1 MAGLSNTGIRGF
13 IASAKF
19 TGSTILKKGKEIP
32 EMVEHFLSGF
42 AGYGWKIWEYVKGK
56 YMLEIDSIRV
66 RGTMTVFELLIQK
79 IRAVKGALGITQGN
93 GKIKTVALSDDSTE
107 FLITLEDEMSFLPG
121 DFIKCQTWTGSGI
134 KHYHVRI
141 DNITDNS
148 IIHILLDE
156 FDWDYDEDG
165 GIVVENA
172 PEVGD
177 EIVQFGNDTDT
188 SRQSAIYIHAD
199 ENGQPAIDV
208 MFGINSK
215 DWSNCV
221 KIRLG
226 GDIPGTNGL
235 KGFYVEN
242 GMIKGTDSTGHV
254 TYCIYPD
261 GTAEFADKAAIF
273 RPDRS
278 GHIAGGAISW
288 VYDESAGKYRC
299 NLNDV
304 ILNWNNLSEE
314 VQQEIKPYI
323 GSNGNWWI
331 GDTDTGQ
338 KADGDPGPQGE
349 KGEKGADGIQYYTW
363 IKYADTPTTGMSD
376 DPTGKAY
383 IGIAVNKTTATES
396 TNYNDYSWQRTKGD
410 KGDKGDVGDVGKDGL
425 IIIKGEWS
433 IGTQY
438 YNDSNSTAAQRY
450 LSVAMVKDSSMSSG
464 WRAYKCLQTHVSTVG
479 NAPGNTSYWE
489 EFPLNVAAIFTSLI
503 VATNAVLEFTTTNK
517 IVVKNADNSISAVFG
532 GGDYPILVG
541 SDNPETAKFRVFKN
555 GTTESAGVFRG
566 SFGYRNAGNPTPGEL
581 RGTQNVYVK
590 YTPPSGGTVSFTLPG
605 GNALFEGTVLNL
617 MIPAHTSDFYLTVND
632 GVYIN
637 GSDTLFQCSVLS
649 TDKFI
654 CLQVICFKNENNQY
668 IWEVLNAYSKV
679 RGTIASF

>member
-121 DFIKCQTWTGSGI
+121 DFIKCQTWAGSGI

-177 EIVQFGNDTDT
+177 EIVQFGNDMDT

-199 ENGQPAIDV
+199 ESGQPAIDV

-278 GHIAGGAISW
+278 GHIAGGAINW

-349 KGEKGADGIQYYTW
+349 
-363 IKYADTPTTGMSD
+363 
-376 DPTGKAY
+376 
-383 IGIAVNKTTATES
+383 
-396 TNYNDYSWQRTKGD
+396 KGD

-679 RGTIASF
+679 RGTIAAT